1 MTVNSGSIR
10 FNTDSSKIEIYNGE
24 QWWEID
30 STSPELQTGGAR
42 GLVAAGYTPS
52 PTFTDFNTI
61 DYFNIST
68 TGNAI
73 DFGDISQDKFDL
85 AGQTSS
91 RTRAIFGGG
100 YEGGQP
106 RRNSIDFVTIASTG
120 DATDFGDLD
129 NGRFESSGVGNDT
142 RGVFGPCEN
151 PSTTQNVIQYITFA
165 TTGNATDFGDNTI
178 ETGTKK
184 QASMCSTTRGIFAG
198 GQNVPT
204 PSSFYD
210 IIEYITTATTG
221 NATDFGD
228 LLAANFMCTGVSD
241 ATRGVIGG
249 GNGPSTSGAN
259 FNVIQFVTMAST
271 GNAANFGDLTTANQ
285 RSGGMSNS
293 IRGIFAGGS
302 APASQNFVNSIDK
315 ITIQTLGDA
324 TDFGDYHAY
333 TGSGLSAASQGP
345 GCSDSHGGLS

>member
-10 FNTDSSKIEIYNGE
+10 FNTDSSKMEIYNGE

-42 GLVAAGYTPS
+42 GLVAAGYTHS

-120 DATDFGDLD
+120 DSQDFGDL
-129 NGRFESSGVGNDT
+129 T
-142 RGVFGPCEN
+142 RT
-151 PSTTQNVIQYITFA
+151 S
-165 TTGNATDFGDNTI
+165 NAHS
-178 ETGTKK
+178 
-184 QASMCSTTRGIFAG
+184 ACSNQTRAIYAG
-198 GQNVPT
+198 GYF
-204 PSSFYD
+204 PSNNKTN
-210 IIEYITTATTG
+210 IIDFVTIATLG
-221 NATDFGD
+221 DAKDFGD
-228 LLAANFMCTGVSD
+228 LIQQTRNTGSCASPTRAVWAGGTVD
-241 ATRGVIGG
+241 A
-249 GNGPSTSGAN
+249 PSN
-259 FNVIQFVTMAST
+259 DRQNVIQFVTISTT
-271 GNAANFGDLTTANQ
+271 GNSADFGDLLSARNTPYGASNAIRGCLSYGYGPSSPHASNAVEFITIASLGNAQDFGDATTSNNHKNGVSSSIRILWAGDGGSNTIQYAQIMSAGNFIDFGDLTVARGSSATAS
-285 RSGGMSNS
+285 SG
-293 IRGIFAGGS
+293 
-302 APASQNFVNSIDK
+302 
-315 ITIQTLGDA
+315 
-324 TDFGDYHAY
+324 
-333 TGSGLSAASQGP
+333 
-345 GCSDSHGGLS
+345 HGGLF